1 MEMFCYQCEQTTVGK
16 GCTKRGVCEKTPK
29 TANAQDELINSLIE
43 LANCNQRNETNTKLL
58 IEGLFTTITNVNFDT
73 NSISQLTRK
82 VKALEL
88 GG

>member
-1 MEMFCYQCEQTTVGK
+1 MEMFCYQCEQTAFGK
-16 GCTKRGVCEKTPK
+16 GCTKRGVCGKTPE

-88 GG
+88 SG